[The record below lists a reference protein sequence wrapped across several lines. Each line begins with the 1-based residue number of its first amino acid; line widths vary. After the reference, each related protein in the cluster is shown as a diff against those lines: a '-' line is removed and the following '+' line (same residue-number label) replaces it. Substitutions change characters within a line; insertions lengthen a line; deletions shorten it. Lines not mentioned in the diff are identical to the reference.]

1 MAVSYMNFDFGYMIE
16 IIPEL
21 LKYVPVTLYIS
32 IVSMLFAIIIGIF
45 LSLILV
51 NRIPILQQLSKVY
64 ISFFRGTPP
73 LVQLLMIYFGLPQ
86 LVPALNSISATTA
99 AIIAF
104 SLNVSAYLAEI
115 FRAGLESVDKGQAE
129 AALTVGMT
137 YPQALRGIILPQ
149 AARNAIPATGNTFL
163 GLLKNSSLAFTIG
176 VTELLAQGKLLAT
189 ATLNFFEAYMAVAL
203 IYWGLTVVYSSL
215 QSWYENR
222 ISKPYVRET

>member
-1 MAVSYMNFDFGYMIE
+1 MNFNFKYMFE

-21 LKYVPVTLYIS
+21 LTYVPVTLYIA
-32 IVSMLFAIIIGIF
+32 IASMIIAVIIAIF

-51 NRIPILQQLSKVY
+51 NRTPVLHQLALIY

-86 LVPALNSISATTA
+86 LLPSFNSITAMTA
-99 AIIAF
+99 AILAF

-129 AALTVGMT
+129 AALTTGMT
-137 YPQALRGIILPQ
+137 YPQALKSIILPQ

-163 GLLKNSSLAFTIG
+163 GLLKNTSLAFTVG

-189 ATLNFFEAYMAVAL
+189 ATLHFFEAYMAVAL
-203 IYWGLTVVYSSL
+203 IYWGLTALYSWL
-215 QSWYENR
+215 QSWYEKK
-222 ISKPYVRET
+222 ISKAYVREV